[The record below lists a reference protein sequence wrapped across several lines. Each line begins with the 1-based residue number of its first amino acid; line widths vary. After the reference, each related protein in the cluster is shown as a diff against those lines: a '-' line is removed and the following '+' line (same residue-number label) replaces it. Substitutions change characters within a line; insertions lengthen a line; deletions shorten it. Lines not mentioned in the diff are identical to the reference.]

1 MLNGNPINPKE
12 TVILQ
17 PGDII
22 ALNTPG
28 GAGYGKPLQRDW
40 ERVTADV
47 ASGVVSEALAREV
60 YQWAG

>member
-28 GAGYGKPLQRDW
+28 GAGYGAPLQRHW